1 MIKLKR
7 INGQSIFEIP
17 IETLKI
23 SSTLKAFFK
32 DDQSKIY
39 IFGNEKYEDK
49 TISRF
54 AQFMHLFHNK
64 AIHYK
69 DYNEHVDITKIN
81 ELLSEAE
88 NEYLNGID
96 LYTAVQLINVAEET
110 KIYYLMQ
117 LMIIKI
123 SNVMKG
129 KTKEEIKKD
138 LNIVFTYE
146 PNSKVI

>member
-17 IETLKI
+17 IETLRI
-23 SSTLKAFFK
+23 SPTLTAFFRN
-32 DDQSKIY
+32 DQNKVY
-39 IFGNEKYEDK
+39 IFKNEKYEDK

-69 DYNEHVDITKIN
+69 DYNDNVNIKTIN
-81 ELLSEAE
+81 ELLSESE
-88 NEYLNGID
+88 KDYLNGID

-110 KIYYLMQ
+110 KIFYLMQ

-123 SNVMKG
+123 SNAIKG
-129 KTKEEIKKD
+129 KTKEELKKD

-146 PNSKVI
+146 PISKEI